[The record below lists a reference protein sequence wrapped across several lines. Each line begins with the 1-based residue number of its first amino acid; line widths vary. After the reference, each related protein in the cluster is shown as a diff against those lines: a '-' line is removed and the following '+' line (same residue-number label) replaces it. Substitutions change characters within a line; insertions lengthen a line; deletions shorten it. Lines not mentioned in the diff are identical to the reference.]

1 MWLLVD
7 CSCFY
12 FIPNVVLDWLI
23 VSRHWLFQI
32 FWFWCWYGVLG
43 GQCSLR
49 GLPHVRSG
57 FSKHVMVQ
65 KSSVSRNLTFFAK
78 VTRDAKSQVFR
89 EKKIKTW
96 LWNTFSPTCFEARTQ
111 NEFRL
116 SIFKTGSMMVMLLE
130 GVEHAK
136 QQTRSRISRFRK
148 TTLFTNYNTWFVWI
162 SLEILTKQTRNTIGF
177 TVAENF

>member
-1 MWLLVD
+1 MLFL
-7 CSCFY
+7 
-12 FIPNVVLDWLI
+12 IDWLFHVI
-23 VSRHWLFQI
+23 DYFRYFDSDAGTVSWVGSVLCGVYLMSGQDSRNTWWYEKVLFREI
-32 FWFWCWYGVLG
+32 SHFLRR
-43 GQCSLR
+43 SLR
-49 GLPHVRSG
+49 
-57 FSKHVMVQ
+57 MQ
-65 KSSVSRNLTFFAK
+65 NLKCFAK
-78 VTRDAKSQVFR
+78 
-89 EKKIKTW
+89 KKIKTW

-148 TTLFTNYNTWFVWI
+148 TTLFTKYKTCFVWI